1 MITKLLTIGLLTT
14 AISIKSQQIQTRTS
28 SPFSKLE
35 AHGTVNVIYTNSDS
49 LELKVSAAAKEI
61 DNVETKFEN
70 GTLYINNKGHFSSPV
85 YIYLKNNTLTDVE
98 SSGASSFKTTNI
110 VKSDSINFSVS
121 GSAEV
126 SAKIDCRSVKS
137 IQSGASNLKLVG
149 NSPNVFAELSGA
161 STLKAYEL
169 TADKVNVSTTGAST
183 AKVFV
188 NTKLIANASGASNIK
203 IKGDAKDISAEASP
217 AASITKSLDQNK
229 VEKGS
234 GKDSTVYN
242 WKGKRIIIIDKG
254 SDGETHFDTVDV
266 KSKHK
271 HDESEFYHWAGFSMG
286 VNGYVGSNGSSL
298 MPKPI
303 NYMDLDY
310 SRSFNFQFNLAERHL
325 NIVKNYFK
333 IVTGFGFDYHS
344 YALNRKTNLNP
355 NTDSLSNFGS
365 VDSTNAFSYKK
376 NKFRNTYIQV
386 PLLLEFNTS
395 NNPHKSFH
403 LAFGVIGEYLISSRT
418 KQVLEQNSFEFTKTR
433 KDSYNLSPF
442 SAKAHV
448 NIGYRGFT
456 AFGEYSL
463 TPMFQKGKGPE
474 LYPFTIGVRLIP
486 FG

>member
-70 GTLYINNKGHFSSPV
+70 GTLIINNKGHFTSQV
-85 YIYLKNNTLTDVE
+85 NVYLKYNKLTDVQ
-98 SSGASSFKTTNI
+98 SSGSSTFKTTNI

-126 SAKIDCRSVKS
+126 SAKLDCRSIKS

-149 NSPNVFAELSGA
+149 NSPNLFAELSGA
-161 STLKAYEL
+161 STLKSYEL
-169 TADKVNVSTTGAST
+169 TADNVNVTTTGAST
-183 AKVFV
+183 AKIFV
-188 NTKLIANASGASNIK
+188 GTKLIANASGASNIK

-217 AASITKSLDQNK
+217 AASITKSIDQNK

-234 GKDSTVYN
+234 GKDSLVYN
-242 WKGKRIIIIDKG
+242 WKSKRIIIIDKG
-254 SDGETHFDTVDV
+254 SDGEIHFDTVDV

-271 HDESEFYHWAGFSMG
+271 HDDSEFNHWAGFSMG
-286 VNGYVGSNGSSL
+286 VNGYAGSNGSML
-298 MPKPI
+298 LPKPI

-310 SRSFNFQFNLAERHL
+310 SHSFNFQFNLVERHL
-325 NIVKNYFK
+325 NIVQNYFK

-344 YALNRKTNLNP
+344 YAFNRKTNLNP
-355 NTDSLSNFGS
+355 NIDSLPNFGT
-365 VDSTNAFSYKK
+365 VDTLTGYSYKK

-395 NNPHKSFH
+395 NNPNKSFH

-418 KQVLEQNSFEFTKTR
+418 RQVLEQNNFEFIKTR

-456 AFGEYSL
+456 AFGEYNL
-463 TPMFQKGKGPE
+463 TPMFQSGKGPA
-474 LYPFTIGVRLIP
+474 LYPFTVGVRLIP